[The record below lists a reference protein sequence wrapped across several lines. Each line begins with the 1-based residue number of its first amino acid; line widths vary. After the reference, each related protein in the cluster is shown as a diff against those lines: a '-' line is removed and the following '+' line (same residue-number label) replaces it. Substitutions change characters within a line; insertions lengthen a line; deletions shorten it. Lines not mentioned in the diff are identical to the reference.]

1 MNKLLGGIG
10 LIIFGISLIIF
21 TIKYPSSSKPD
32 PIAADFQGWIG
43 GILGI
48 IIGIMMIV
56 DGLKEIY

>member
-21 TIKYPSSSKPD
+21 TIKYPADKPD
-32 PIAADFQGWIG
+32 STAADYQGWSG

-48 IIGIMMIV
+48 IVGIMMII